1 MSQEKFRSQLS
12 SFADAAVFQGIPHL
26 RLSPATHTLE
36 LYLPALTAG
45 YEPEDPQWTVSAQLL
60 NDSEDTRKFYYVE
73 GEEPGLWI
81 SMPHPFSHLSVSF
94 EEHTL
99 EFAGVANG
107 GLVLDSTHR
116 PLDTTAAI
124 PKGSYTFIAP
134 AGTEFTKAKAGEA
147 RSHGAWEGWSI
158 FPLEVSQSFTVEAP
172 QQEPATIKVSG
183 SPDFAWDMAVKSL
196 PNAHGL
202 DGELVYTQSPRVI
215 ANTELSM
222 ESVSYTHL

>member
-45 YEPEDPQWTVSAQLL
+45 YQPEDPQWTVSAQLL
-60 NDSEDTRKFYYVE
+60 DDSEDTRKFYYVE

-107 GLVLDSTHR
+107 GLVLDSTIVRSIPPQRCLKAHIPAS
-116 PLDTTAAI
+116 PLL
-124 PKGSYTFIAP
+124 
-134 AGTEFTKAKAGEA
+134 A
-147 RSHGAWEGWSI
+147 R
-158 FPLEVSQSFTVEAP
+158 
-172 QQEPATIKVSG
+172 
-183 SPDFAWDMAVKSL
+183 
-196 PNAHGL
+196 N
-202 DGELVYTQSPRVI
+202 SPRLRPAKLAHTAPGRVGP
-215 ANTELSM
+215 S
-222 ESVSYTHL
+222 SR